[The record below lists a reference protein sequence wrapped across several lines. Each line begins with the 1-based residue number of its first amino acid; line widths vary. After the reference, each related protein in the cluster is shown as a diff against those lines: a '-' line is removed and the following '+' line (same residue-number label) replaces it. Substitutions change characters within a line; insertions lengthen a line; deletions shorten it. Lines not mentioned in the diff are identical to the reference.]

1 MHVLSVRMGQ
11 ATRQVDSDLLSAA
24 RHYPKKLPRTHLER
38 LTGRSPGARG
48 LFAASAGSAPE
59 QFRQLSP
66 LARTIEVNR
75 SHAEALLALARAGE
89 HAPGEEELARLTERA
104 LGILPTEEGERLV
117 EVASCPELEPHYMTS
132 TPERFKAGITEVER
146 TMGQGTALAYGFLLM
161 AGLRSR
167 ADLMK
172 YGMRLEQVFAAIAA
186 RPGVRSLL
194 AATENGGLR
203 RLNSG
208 SRIRLL
214 AAVRDALWQEKP
226 DRPGI
231 AFLLTQV
238 VDGYVGRRPGPAG
251 DSLGLA
257 VLDAIVV
264 AKLGLAVRFLHR
276 QGHIYLEIVYSPQG
290 VERWDPLDRS
300 ATVPVASTHRLTLV
314 ELAAQG
320 YLRMARGYAGR
331 KNYAHGERVAGW
343 VIEMGSGCA
352 DAHTVRAECL
362 LGGGDPNAALAACE
376 RALEIDHRLADAHV
390 VQGNAF
396 GALARWPEAIECY
409 RKAIRYRV
417 GYAEAYNNLGLALA
431 RNGEPERALGA
442 FREAVRVRPDY
453 AEAYYNIGN
462 LHMEQNQ
469 PDLAIEAYRQA
480 VALVP
485 DFAAAHYNLGQ
496 AYYAR
501 KDLPRALAAYEA
513 AVSANPKHAGAW
525 HNMGIVYRDMGE
537 QERAVAAIEK
547 AVQLNPLLLR

>member
-1 MHVLSVRMGQ
+1 MHILSVRVSQ
-11 ATRQVDSDLLSAA
+11 AARQVDADLLAAA
-24 RHYPKKLPRTHLER
+24 RHYPARLPKTHLAR
-38 LTGRSPGARG
+38 LTGS
-48 LFAASAGSAPE
+48 GSGSRKADSVRAVSPE
-59 QFRQLSP
+59 QLRQLSP
-66 LARTIEVNR
+66 LARALEVNR
-75 SHAEALLALARAGE
+75 AHAEALLALVKAGE
-89 HAPGEEELARLTERA
+89 SQPGGEETTRLTERA

-117 EVASCPELEPHYMTS
+117 EVASCAEIEPHYMTS
-132 TPERFKAGITEVER
+132 TPERFAAGMNEVER
-146 TMGQGTALAYGFLLM
+146 TMGQATALAYSFLLL

-172 YGMRLEQVFAAIAA
+172 YGMRLEQVFTAVTN
-186 RPGVRSLL
+186 RPGVRTLL
-194 AATENGGLR
+194 AGTDATGLR
-203 RLNSG
+203 SLKRE
-208 SRIRLL
+208 SRMKLL

-257 VLDAIVV
+257 VLDAIVL

-276 QGHIYLEIVYSPQG
+276 QGHIYLEVVYSPQA
-290 VERWDPLDRS
+290 VEHWDPLDRS
-300 ATVPVASTHRLTLV
+300 AKVPVPSTHRLTMV

-320 YLRMARGYAGR
+320 YLRMARGYAVR
-331 KNYAHGERVAGW
+331 RNYANGERVADW
-343 VIEMGSGCA
+343 VIEMGPGNA
-352 DAHTVRAECL
+352 DAHAVRAECL
-362 LGGGDPNAALAACE
+362 LGSGNPNEAIAACT
-376 RALEIDHRLADAHV
+376 RALEIDHRLSDAHM
-390 VQGNAF
+390 VQGNAL
-396 GALARWPEAIECY
+396 GALGRWSEAIECY

-442 FREAVRVRPDY
+442 FNEAVRVRPDY

-462 LHMEQNQ
+462 LHMEQGRHDQ
-469 PDLAIEAYRQA
+469 AIEAYKQA
-480 VALVP
+480 VALAP
-485 DFAAAHYNLGQ
+485 GFAAAHYNLGQ

-501 KDLPRALAAYEA
+501 KDLTRALAAYEA

-537 QERAVAAIEK
+537 QERAVEAIEK
-547 AVQLNPLLLR
+547 AVQLNPMLLR